1 MQTYK
6 LILEYDG
13 TDFGGFQSQKNA
25 RAVQDV
31 LEAALE
37 KIFKKEVKVTGAS
50 RTDSGVHAEGQAI
63 HFKIDT
69 QIPERGLLRAINS
82 HLPEDVAVKKV
93 EKVPSDFHARFSAKK
108 KTYLYAVRLSQVPAP
123 LERRRVYSYFYPV
136 DISKVKKAARL
147 LVGRHDFRS
156 FQAKSNEKEMSTV
169 RRITKL
175 QVVKRD
181 DKLSFLV
188 EGDGFLYNMVRIVV
202 GSLLD
207 VGRGR
212 MSLADFKTAF
222 RAHDRRLMGP
232 TAPPQGLALLKIVY

>member
-6 LILEYDG
+6 LIIEYDG

-31 LEAALE
+31 LETALE
-37 KIFKKEVKVTGAS
+37 KVFKKKVRVTGAS
-50 RTDSGVHAEGQAI
+50 RTDSGVHAQGQTAHI
-63 HFKIDT
+63 KIDT
-69 QIPERGLLRAINS
+69 KIPEKSLLRAINS

-93 EKVPSDFHARFSAKK
+93 EKVSSQFHARFSAKK
-108 KTYLYAVRLSQVPAP
+108 KTYLYEVRLSQVPAP

-136 DISKVKKAARL
+136 DIAKIKQATRV
-147 LVGRHDFRS
+147 LVGRHDFKS
-156 FQAKSNEKEMSTV
+156 FQSKSSEKEMSTV

-175 QVVKRD
+175 QAVKRG

-188 EGDGFLYNMVRIVV
+188 EGDGFLYNMVRSVV

-207 VGRGR
+207 VGRGKV
-212 MSLADFKTAF
+212 SLAEFQKAF
-222 RAHDRRLMGP
+222 RARDRRLMGP
-232 TAPPQGLALLKIVY
+232 TAPPQGLTLIKVSY